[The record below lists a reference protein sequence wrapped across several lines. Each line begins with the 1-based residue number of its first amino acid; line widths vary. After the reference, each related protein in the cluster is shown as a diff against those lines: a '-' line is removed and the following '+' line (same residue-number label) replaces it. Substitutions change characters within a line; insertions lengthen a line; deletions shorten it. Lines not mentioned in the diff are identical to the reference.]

1 MTGFARNVVC
11 MLHDHLMKQFR
22 RPNVSGQVRIAARRQ
37 REIMAVI
44 AIEGKGECAERIDE
58 DYLELNLETFHYV
71 EIG

>member
-1 MTGFARNVVC
+1 
-11 MLHDHLMKQFR
+11 MKQFR

-37 REIMAVI
+37 REIMAVM